1 MRTLP
6 GVREVET
13 LGVADEEVRI
23 TLAASTLD
31 PLGTADAVLAEIR
44 RSLRAPALG
53 ASRQGE
59 RLRPVMSK
67 GAEAREGS
75 LARLPIPLGNAAVP
89 LGSLAGIQAG
99 ERPAQA
105 ALRFRGEPARALYV
119 WRMHDAAPL
128 ALDRALRRRLS
139 HLPAA
144 ARGVR
149 GEIGLSEAT
158 PLRAL
163 ILRLALGG
171 CSPRGS
177 PPRRG
182 GGSPAAAE
190 PSLSPSRSRR
200 AWRPPPTPS
209 CWRGSP

>member
-1 MRTLP
+1 M
-6 GVREVET
+6 
-13 LGVADEEVRI
+13 
-23 TLAASTLD
+23 
-31 PLGTADAVLAEIR
+31 
-44 RSLRAPALG
+44 
-53 ASRQGE
+53 
-59 RLRPVMSK
+59 
-67 GAEAREGS
+67 
-75 LARLPIPLGNAAVP
+75 P

-128 ALDRALRRRLS
+128 ALDRALRRRLA

-163 ILRLALGG
+163 ILRLLLGG
-171 CSPRGS
+171 LVAAGLAAAA
-177 PPRRG
+177 G

-190 PSLSPSRSRR
+190 PSLSPSPSPP